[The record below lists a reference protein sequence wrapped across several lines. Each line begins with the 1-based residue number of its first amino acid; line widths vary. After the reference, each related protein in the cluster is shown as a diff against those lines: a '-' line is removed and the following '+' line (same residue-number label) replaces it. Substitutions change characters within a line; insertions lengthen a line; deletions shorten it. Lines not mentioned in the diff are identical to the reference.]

1 MSLTGAGTALG
12 ADDEGALRN
21 IARRMVDS
29 RLTDNKKRIIAL
41 KKQDQGLSQKAIAQ
55 KLTELGGKKITHQA
69 VSKALG
75 TIRDEFI

>member
-1 MSLTGAGTALG
+1 G
-12 ADDEGALRN
+12 DEGALRN

-29 RLTDNKKRIIAL
+29 RLTDNKKRMLAL

-55 KLTELGGKKITHQA
+55 KLTELGGKKITPQA

-75 TIRDEFI
+75 TVRDEFLLLR